1 MGHTETDH
9 QHYMHL
15 AAELAREH
23 MHAGAGGPFGAVIVH
38 QGGVIGRGWN
48 QVTSGHDPTAHAEVS
63 AIRDACRTRST
74 FSLAGSAIYTTCEPC
89 PMCLGAIWWARIETI
104 YYANTSD
111 DAARIGFDDA
121 ALYREVS
128 LDLHERQLPLVRHH
142 SDEATALMREWLAK
156 EDKIPY

>member
-1 MGHTETDH
+1 
-9 QHYMHL
+9 
-15 AAELAREH
+15 
-23 MHAGAGGPFGAVIVH
+23 
-38 QGGVIGRGWN
+38 
-48 QVTSGHDPTAHAEVS
+48 
-63 AIRDACRTRST
+63 
-74 FSLAGSAIYTTCEPC
+74 
-89 PMCLGAIWWARIETI
+89 MCLGAIWWARIDTI
-104 YYANTSD
+104 YYANTRD